1 MAQLNTLIDAVDG
14 CEIKIYELITGSTNQ
29 SQYLHTFIHI
39 TPNPFNFQFD
49 ISRKSLGGKSNF
61 VFGNSSIDDHF
72 TFSTSN

>member
-39 TPNPFNFQFD
+39 TSNPFNFQFD